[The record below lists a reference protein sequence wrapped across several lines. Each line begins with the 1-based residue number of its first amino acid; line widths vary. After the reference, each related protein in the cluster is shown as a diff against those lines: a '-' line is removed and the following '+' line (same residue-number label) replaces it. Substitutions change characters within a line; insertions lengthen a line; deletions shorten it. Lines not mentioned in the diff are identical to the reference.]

1 MLFDLFN
8 LFSKTTIFTKP
19 PLTTQPP
26 YIPRPTTTFEK
37 VVEIAGKGLQAY
49 CERNNARQRV
59 VPKVGSIVLHDLFF
73 DFAEHSGVYLGDNK
87 IAHLTRENN
96 KALLKI
102 VSPKDFV
109 KGFMK
114 TSSDI
119 LMLCYEYDEILK
131 PLHSQK
137 IADNALYFVER
148 YKGIAL
154 DYAIMRDEFNTH
166 NCHAFSASCIL
177 GKDLNQHQIW
187 SLEGVRD
194 VLRDKFNIAQNDFLE
209 CAKWDYE

>member
-26 YIPRPTTTFEK
+26 YIPRPTTLET
-37 VVEIAGKGLQAY
+37 IAKIGTEAIGAY
-49 CERNNARQRV
+49 HKRNNARQRV

-96 KALLKI
+96 KALIRI

-119 LMLCYEYDEILK
+119 LVLCYEDDEILK
-131 PLHSQK
+131 PLYSQK
-137 IADNALYFVER
+137 IANNALYFVER

-154 DYAIMRDEFNTH
+154 DYAMMRDEFNTH

-177 GKDLNQHQIW
+177 GKDLNKHKIW